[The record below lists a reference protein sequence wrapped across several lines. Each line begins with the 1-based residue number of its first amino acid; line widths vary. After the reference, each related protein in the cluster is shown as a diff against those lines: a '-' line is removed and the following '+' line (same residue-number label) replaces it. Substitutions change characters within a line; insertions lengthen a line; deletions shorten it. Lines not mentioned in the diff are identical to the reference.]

1 MVKKKTLFIP
11 KTLLGLM
18 YMALMWSTEFTA
30 LLADDSY
37 LLKSNQASYQGLN
50 INLYIQN
57 ISGNITYGVYHMS
70 GNIITVSNAEELEKA
85 FANAT
90 GGEVI
95 ELAPGDYGYVR
106 LRFKSFDEKITI
118 RGSED
123 GEAVFETLILSE
135 VDNVSFEN
143 IFTEAGV
150 PQGSSSFPAAVRVTD
165 SSNISFTDSVFRG
178 TLDGIHDNNASGIF
192 FKDSQNVTV
201 TNSYFHEVN
210 GGISATFSQ
219 NLNFT
224 NNKFD
229 GIRQDGFILGAV
241 DDVLSKEEQAEFKQE
256 LASAAEK

>member
-11 KTLLGLM
+11 KTLLGLV

-37 LLKSNQASYQGLN
+37 LLKSNQAGYQGLN

-123 GEAVFETLILSE
+123 GEAVFETLKLTCDQTEFYQAQKMDTFPVRERNRDANLEKLRMPSRRRNRRWNEPVLSA
-135 VDNVSFEN
+135 VKP
-143 IFTEAGV
+143 FTVFWLCPRQKRNPRLHLVLRWSRVAGV
-150 PQGSSSFPAAVRVTD
+150 KS
-165 SSNISFTDSVFRG
+165 
-178 TLDGIHDNNASGIF
+178 
-192 FKDSQNVTV
+192 
-201 TNSYFHEVN
+201 
-210 GGISATFSQ
+210 
-219 NLNFT
+219 
-224 NNKFD
+224 
-229 GIRQDGFILGAV
+229 
-241 DDVLSKEEQAEFKQE
+241 
-256 LASAAEK
+256 